1 MEVVKVYNNSIVLAR
16 TNERHVIVIGTG
28 CGFAKKPGDT
38 VDESKVEI
46 RFPFTSDELEKMNL
60 GLLEQLDSGDMIAVR
75 NLVARAQEKL
85 GVEFRPSMVFSLV
98 DHLRNPALQTYSDEE
113 HPFRWIVKKLHPREY
128 EGAKWM
134 LTELATGPLKLE
146 LPHTEATA
154 IALHMINNQSAS
166 AMPGS
171 MDDTIHV
178 LRMVTLTEYK
188 LGHSLDRSSL
198 AYSRFVT
205 HLRFLLNRVRTPE
218 MVNEVERNSLFRVLS
233 QEASPTAREVVESIS
248 AYMEDSFD
256 RPIQEAERGYLL
268 LHVHMFV
275 DSTQ

>member
-16 TNERHVIVIGTG
+16 TNERHVIVIGSG
-28 CGFAKKPGDT
+28 CGFAKKPGDA

-60 GLLEQLDSGDMIAVR
+60 GVLEQLDSGDVIAVR
-75 NLVARAQEKL
+75 NLVARVEEKL
-85 GVEFRPSMVFSLV
+85 GVQFRPSMVFSLV
-98 DHLRNPALQTYSDEE
+98 DHLRNPSLQTYADEE

-134 LTELATGPLKLE
+134 ISELAAGPLNLR

-154 IALHMINNQSAS
+154 IALHMINNQSATS
-166 AMPGS
+166 IPES
-171 MDDTIHV
+171 MSDTMHV
-178 LRMVTLTEYK
+178 LRMVTLVEYK
-188 LGHSLDRSSL
+188 LGRALDRSSL

-205 HLRFLLNRVRTPE
+205 HLRFLLNRVRTPG
-218 MVNEVERNSLFRVLS
+218 MVDEVERNSLFRVLS
-233 QEASPTAREVVESIS
+233 QEASPVAREVVESIS
-248 AYMEDSFD
+248 AYMEESFSK
-256 RPIQEAERGYLL
+256 PVQEAERGYLL

-275 DSTQ
+275 DSAQ